1 MMNVGQFYDFL
12 ESNHAYS
19 EKYNY
24 MNDNQKEA
32 IVDFIQKGNPETNID
47 KYFSAVI
54 DAAQYP
60 NGLKDLQL
68 QSAKDGYE
76 AMSAVNRI
84 VNRSEK
90 TKELLNQIEKVKQ
103 YISGCSHEDL
113 KSDFSLIPD
122 GEKNSVIEKA
132 VKEFNGRI
140 TSGQL
145 RTFMHQEANRCL
157 QERNDRY
164 NAIKVNIKTS
174 HAEVLK

>member
-1 MMNVGQFYDFL
+1 MNVGQFYSFL
-12 ESNHAYS
+12 ENNRVCN

-24 MNDNQKEA
+24 MNDNQKDA

-68 QSAKDGYE
+68 QSAKDGFE

-84 VNRSEK
+84 ANRSEK
-90 TKELLNQIEKVKQ
+90 TSELLQQIEKVKQ
-103 YISGCSHEDL
+103 YIQNCSHEDL

-122 GEKNSVIEKA
+122 GEKNSVIEK
-132 VKEFNGRI
+132 VIKEFDGRI

-145 RTFMHQEANRCL
+145 RTFMHNEANRCL
-157 QERNDRY
+157 QEQNDRY
-164 NAIKVNIKTS
+164 NAIKVNVKTS
-174 HAEVLK
+174 HAEILK